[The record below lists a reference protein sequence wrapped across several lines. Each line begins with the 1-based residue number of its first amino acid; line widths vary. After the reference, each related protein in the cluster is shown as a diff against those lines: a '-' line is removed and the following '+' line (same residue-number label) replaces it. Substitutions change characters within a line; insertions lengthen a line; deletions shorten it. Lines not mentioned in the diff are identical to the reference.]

1 MERLDF
7 RSFNQKTWEIVLC
20 DEAGTTLHLTAPS
33 EELIE
38 KLTANL
44 QTLTTIFESHDEKMF
59 ESAYDLAADFI
70 SCNIEKL
77 KVTGEELRHKYG
89 FGTIYMTVFFKQYMA
104 FVNEIQNAK
113 N

>member
-7 RSFNQKTWEIVLC
+7 RSFNQKTWEAVLP
-20 DEAGTTLHLTAPS
+20 DGTALHLTAPS

-44 QTLTTIFESHDEKMF
+44 QTLTTIFESRDERMF

-70 SCNIEKL
+70 SCNTEKL
-77 KVTGEELRHKYG
+77 KMTGEELRHKYE
-89 FGTIYMTVFFKQYMA
+89 FSTVYMTAFFRQYIA